1 MDDRSKC
8 RFPGSGMIGRIR
20 QASQWG
26 RRSAGPK
33 VLATIDSLVSI
44 VKRKEES

>member
-1 MDDRSKC
+1 MDDRSMS
-8 RFPGSGMIGRIR
+8 RFPGSGVIDRIR

-26 RRSAGPK
+26 RRSAGPR
-33 VLATIDSLVSI
+33 VLATIESLVSI